1 MLFKRKNKTPQISPV
16 LVVDALGFADR
27 IQSADAEGLV
37 ELADKLE
44 QQYYRFRA
52 KIPFVAVVVT
62 RRRVFGTG
70 EFSTFQLNDMFV
82 LFSQKGKRDYKDLA
96 FRHLVASS
104 LFYQVLLLEGFV
116 PRGGLGF
123 GLVLQRGQALLGY
136 GFIDA
141 YRIAEKRSAA
151 TRHVCAIQVS
161 PAFIARMPPTEQ
173 SYRMLCFYERSFFL
187 NPRFLVD
194 PEMGKFNNDRIM
206 KLLRSAGANQE
217 KLDSTNKFPHELED
231 FDAAMRP
238 DSRSREI
245 LRHLITDVP

>member
-1 MLFKRKNKTPQISPV
+1 MLFKRKTKTPQVSPV

-27 IQSADAEGLV
+27 IQSANAEGLV
-37 ELADKLE
+37 ELAHKLE
-44 QQYYRFRA
+44 QQYYQFRA
-52 KIPFVAVVVT
+52 KIPFAAVIVT

-82 LFSQKGKRDYKDLA
+82 LFSQKGNRDYKDLA

-104 LFYQVLLLEGFV
+104 LLYQVLLLEGFV

-123 GLVLQRGQALLGY
+123 GLVLQRRQALLGY

-151 TRHVCAIQVS
+151 TRHVCAIQIS

-194 PEMGKFNNDRIM
+194 PEMGKFDNDRIM
-206 KLLRSAGANQE
+206 NLLRSAGANQE
-217 KLDSTNKFPHELED
+217 KLDATDKFLHELED
-231 FDAAMRP
+231 FDAAKRP
-238 DSRSREI
+238 NSHSWEI
-245 LRHLITDVP
+245 VRQIFSDLP